1 MLSCRS
7 HLPASVLLKLI
18 RKDRAAPVGPAGA
31 IALPGD
37 PRPSEDRAVKPAPAR
52 GLLGLSLALAAL
64 LANAAVTFGSLHGLV
79 EAQREVTRSHETLV
93 ELAQLFATVEGA
105 EASQQRFLLSG
116 DRAQLSAFEGAR
128 SVVATQLKRLG
139 HLFEGDVP
147 QTARLGDL
155 AQAVQRDLERLS
167 EGARMGREGRR
178 EEALARSGEAAPVP
192 GEASV
197 RGLVAALEEAERR
210 SLSAAEAEAVR
221 RRFAAFS
228 SGLASALLGLGLIA
242 IAALLLRGDL
252 AVRAEAASALEAA
265 NSSLREADR
274 RKDEFLAALAHEL
287 RNPLAAM
294 RSALELVE
302 AAEAR
307 PAPEAPALRSRG
319 RAVLSR
325 QLSHLTRLV
334 DDLLD
339 LSRVSSSRLALRRE
353 AVTLA
358 GVVDAAVET
367 ARPAIEERGHALAV
381 ARGDRDVVVS
391 GDPVRLVQVVGN
403 LLGNAA
409 KFTPA
414 GGRIEVSVAADDAEA
429 VVRVTDD
436 GIGLA
441 AGDLQRVFDLFEQ
454 GPAHPRAEGGLGVGL
469 ALSRRIAALHGG
481 TLTATSPG
489 PGKGSTFSLHLPRVP
504 APPRPAP
511 APPAPR
517 AGGPPRRV
525 LLVDDNAD
533 ARSALSELLSLSG
546 HEVRE
551 AADGESAIEA
561 ALGERPDA
569 VLLDL
574 GLPGMDGC
582 EVARRLRAEP
592 GLEGL
597 LLVALSGWAGP
608 EDRLRTAEAGFDHH
622 LAKPVP
628 LARLQEVLAA
638 PRPTERPR
646 P

>member
-1 MLSCRS
+1 M
-7 HLPASVLLKLI
+7 KT
-18 RKDRAAPVGPAGA
+18 
-31 IALPGD
+31 
-37 PRPSEDRAVKPAPAR
+37 APAR
-52 GLLGLSLALAAL
+52 GLVGLLLALAAL

-79 EAQREVTRSHETLV
+79 EAQRAVTRSHEALV
-93 ELAQLFATVEGA
+93 ELAQLFAAVKDA
-105 EASQQRFLLSG
+105 EASQQRFRTES
-116 DRAQLSAFEGAR
+116 DRADLSAFEAAR
-128 SVVATQLKRLG
+128 SALGTQLKRLG

-155 AQAVQRDLERLS
+155 AQAVQRDLTRLS
-167 EGARMGREGRR
+167 EGTGVGAGREVGR
-178 EEALARSGEAAPVP
+178 GEAPPRAGESRAAPE
-192 GEASV
+192 EASV

-210 SLSAAEAEAVR
+210 ALSRAEAEAVR

-228 SGLASALLGLGLIA
+228 SALASALLGLGLIA
-242 IAALLLRGDL
+242 LAALLLRGDL
-252 AVRAEAASALEAA
+252 AARAEAASALEAA
-265 NSSLREADR
+265 NTSLREADR

-302 AAEAR
+302 AAEGR
-307 PAPEAPALRSRG
+307 PAAEAPALRSRG

-339 LSRVSSSRLALRRE
+339 LSRVSSSRMALRRE

-358 GVVDAAVET
+358 DVVEAAVEA
-367 ARPAIEERGHALAV
+367 ARPAIEERGHTLAV
-381 ARGDRDVVVS
+381 APPDRGVVVS
-391 GDPVRLVQVVGN
+391 GDPVRLVQVVAN

-414 GGRIEVSVAADDAEA
+414 RGRIEVAVAADGQEA

-441 AGDLQRVFDLFEQ
+441 PEDLGRVFDLFEQ
-454 GPAHPRAEGGLGVGL
+454 GAASSARADGGLGVGL
-469 ALSRRIAALHGG
+469 ALSRRIASLHGG
-481 TLTATSPG
+481 SLTASSPG

-511 APPAPR
+511 ARPVSR
-517 AGGPPRRV
+517 AEVPPRRI

-533 ARSALSELLSLSG
+533 ARGSLAELLSLSG

-551 AADGESAIEA
+551 APDGPSAIEA
-561 ALGERPDA
+561 ARRERPDVA
-569 VLLDL
+569 LLDL
-574 GLPGMDGC
+574 GLPGMDGY
-582 EVARRLRAEP
+582 ELARRLRAEP

-622 LAKPVP
+622 LAKPVA
-628 LARLQEVLAA
+628 LARLLEALAG
-638 PRPTERPR
+638 PTTRPR